1 MNDLSKPFVHLRAQ
15 EAPQLPMRTKYPFTQ
30 MSIGDVLLFNDSK
43 KAESARVAAYL
54 FSKRHRHDKPR
65 FSLRKAAEGWCL
77 TRVK

>member
-15 EAPQLPMRTKYPFTQ
+15 EAPALPIRTKYPFTK
-30 MSIGDVLLFNDSK
+30 MNIGDVLLFNDSK

-54 FSKRHRHDKPR
+54 FSKRHRQDKPR
-65 FSLRKAAEGWCL
+65 FSLSKATEGWCL

>member
-1 MNDLSKPFVHLRAQ
+1 MNDLSKPFVYLPAQ
-15 EAPQLPMRTKYPFTQ
+15 EAPQLPLRTKYPFTQ
-30 MSIGDVLLFNDSK
+30 MGIGDVLLFNDSK

-54 FSKRHRHDKPR
+54 FSKRHRTSKPR